1 MNEEARAV
9 FECVDYISEY
19 CSNHKCN
26 EKCALF
32 DAHEGECYLSS
43 CCPSILR
50 HDKNFKEDKEKWI
63 QKETN

>member
-9 FECVDYISEY
+9 FERIDYISED
-19 CSNHKCN
+19 CSNHKCD

-32 DAHEGECYLSS
+32 DVHEGECYLSS

-50 HDKNFKEDKEKWI
+50 HDENFKEDKEKWI

>member
-1 MNEEARAV
+1 MIEEARAV
-9 FECVDYISEY
+9 FECIDYISEY

-32 DAHEGECYLSS
+32 DVHEGECYLSS

-50 HDKNFKEDKEKWI
+50 HDENFKEDKEKWI